1 MNLIKK
7 FKDANLRNKIL
18 STYTVFFALI
28 IIVFFAFYIQNVK
41 NTQNYTINYMNQIN
55 SQMNLNVDTIL
66 ANMERLNYLQFYDDQ
81 SRLILKKDGKLET
94 YQKRMEN
101 ELYMRNTLNH
111 LFRMNEFVA
120 RGTLISRHGDVY
132 TNISTDID
140 RYVQKI
146 KELDNKKDWSQKDN
160 VYYTNVYETFINQ
173 QRYQIMTLIRKLY
186 YYDSDLP
193 LATLAVDLDY
203 QKICSIFDNYYAQ
216 NSMSSFAVL
225 NHNALIYSSPESH
238 LHFEESFSEK
248 ERERF
253 LQMIEEKIAERGG
266 EYCEFEIEGVKYIV
280 TAQRNSKTG
289 WMILQYIPL
298 SELRDADNQNMKQM
312 LFMLIVIGIGTVF
325 LSIFLSRHISR
336 PLEIL
341 DSTLKKPIRE
351 KVELLSL
358 PEDLSDDEVGRLMRN
373 YNAMAQ
379 RINDN
384 IEKNYV
390 YELNQRRTQLKM
402 LQFQINPHFLYNTLN
417 AISSIAEISDVP
429 QIVSISD
436 SLSKM
441 LRYNI
446 KGRDIVKLEEEL
458 EQSRRYLLIQ
468 SMRFPEKFETL
479 FQISPEASNCK
490 ILKFLLQPILE
501 NVISHGFSNIKKN
514 GKVEISASLE
524 QNFLKISVWDNG
536 KGISSS
542 QLETLNQRISTLD
555 SSGLT
560 EIKMDDEDTSIG
572 LYNVAARIKNYYGT
586 DCELLIESEEGK
598 YTEVILRLKAEKWSG
613 SEKQ

>member
-1 MNLIKK
+1 
-7 FKDANLRNKIL
+7 
-18 STYTVFFALI
+18 
-28 IIVFFAFYIQNVK
+28 
-41 NTQNYTINYMNQIN
+41 MNQIN

-173 QRYQIMTLIRKLY
+173 QRYQIMTLICKLY

-266 EYCEFEIEGVKYIV
+266 DYCEFEIEGVKYIV

-479 FQISPEASNCK
+479 FRISPEASNCK

-524 QNFLKISVWDNG
+524 QNFLRISVWDNG
-536 KGISSS
+536 KGISAS

-613 SEKQ
+613 GEKQ